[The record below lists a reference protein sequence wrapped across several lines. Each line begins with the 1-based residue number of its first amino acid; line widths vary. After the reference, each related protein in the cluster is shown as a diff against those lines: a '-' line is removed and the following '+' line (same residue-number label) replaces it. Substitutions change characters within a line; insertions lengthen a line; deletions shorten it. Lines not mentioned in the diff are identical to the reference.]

1 MNAVINALNAAGA
14 SLSTAEISPVFFTS
28 KGSFTIACDPTGATL
43 TTKRALCG
51 TGPVAWALFGR
62 GVNPS
67 ASGGGVRTALADF
80 PLMSAVPAVASAAL
94 FILGVAGVAGLAPL
108 RRRSRAA

>member
-1 MNAVINALNAAGA
+1 MNVVVNALDAAGA
-14 SLSTAEISPVFFTS
+14 SLSTAEISPAFFTS
-28 KGSFTIACDPTGATL
+28 KGGFTISCDPTGATL

-67 ASGGGVRTALADF
+67 ASGGGVRSGLADF
-80 PLMSAVPAVASAAL
+80 PLMSAVPAAASAAL
-94 FILGVAGVAGLAPL
+94 FLSGVAGLAPL